1 MGGDLIGGG
10 VFTTNSIRDTRIMG
24 GKIKKLWAHDGR
36 TARDFYPKLMG
47 GKLQKNNDGHTVG
60 ALPKFWIKKK

>member
-1 MGGDLIGGG
+1 
-10 VFTTNSIRDTRIMG
+10 MG